1 MGDLRPHAVRLLARR
16 ATRILAGP
24 AYLDGFGQGSA
35 TVLDDDGAVVAE
47 WHSAG
52 QAALLH
58 TIWED
63 DDHVLALVFQD
74 DAWAIL
80 RLDVT
85 DGSVELAV
93 EPVPDQGGRTP
104 FVLPV
109 RLIRPTEIATFPR
122 RAASWS
128 RQRRGRMTRDRQHHR
143 RPEGR
148 DDRSR
153 RT

>member
-1 MGDLRPHAVRLLARR
+1 M
-16 ATRILAGP
+16 
-24 AYLDGFGQGSA
+24 LDG
-35 TVLDDDGAVVAE
+35 DGTVVAE
-47 WHSAG
+47 WHSRG

-74 DAWAIL
+74 EAWAIL

-93 EPVPDQGGRTP
+93 EPVPDQAGQNP

-109 RLIRPTEIATFPR
+109 R
-122 RAASWS
+122 
-128 RQRRGRMTRDRQHHR
+128 
-143 RPEGR
+143 
-148 DDRSR
+148 
-153 RT
+153 

>member
-1 MGDLRPHAVRLLARR
+1 M
-16 ATRILAGP
+16 
-24 AYLDGFGQGSA
+24 
-35 TVLDDDGAVVAE
+35 LDDDGAAVAE

-52 QAALLH
+52 RAALLH

-63 DDHVLALVFQD
+63 EDHVLAMVFQD

-93 EPVPDQGGRTP
+93 APVPDQGGRTP

-109 RLIRPTEIATFPR
+109 R
-122 RAASWS
+122 
-128 RQRRGRMTRDRQHHR
+128 
-143 RPEGR
+143 
-148 DDRSR
+148 
-153 RT
+153 